1 MSTITPKTGSVDRF
15 LSGGAGARYPAAMTL
30 SQTQIIRSLADA
42 LQWFEKELAWGA
54 PVAEL
59 RHLTGR
65 IGELYAAM
73 ITRGQ
78 MALSVNQVGYDV
90 VSAEGERITVKTF
103 TSSTRI
109 NFNPATLH
117 NASRVMILQIVIDE
131 GEPSIR
137 EVLDCPVDELQ
148 PMLRT
153 LEGST
158 YLPVNRI
165 LASTRVARSV
175 ADLKEVA
182 RAAWRGYEVAQLENG
197 TILVREDGALL
208 PMAKPA
214 LRIIAREIGVDPMGA
229 TGNPKN
235 TRRLGADIIAA
246 LG

>member
-1 MSTITPKTGSVDRF
+1 
-15 LSGGAGARYPAAMTL
+15 MTL

-42 LQWFEKELAWGA
+42 LQWLEKELAWGA

-90 VSAEGERITVKTF
+90 VSAEGERISVKTF

-109 NFNPATLH
+109 NFNMTTLH
-117 NASRVMILQIVIDE
+117 NASRVMVLQIVIDE
-131 GEPSIR
+131 NEPSIR
-137 EVLDCPVDELQ
+137 ELLDCTVEELQ

-153 LEGST
+153 LAGST
-158 YLPVNRI
+158 YLPVHRI
-165 LASTRVARSV
+165 LSRKRTVRPLG
-175 ADLKEVA
+175 DLKEVA
-182 RAAWRGYEVAQLENG
+182 RVAWRAYYIAQLENG
-197 TILVREDGALL
+197 TIVVHENGEQL

-214 LRIIAREIGVDPMGA
+214 LRGIAREVGVDPMNS
-229 TGNPKN
+229 TGTAKN

-246 LG
+246 LGS

>member
-1 MSTITPKTGSVDRF
+1 
-15 LSGGAGARYPAAMTL
+15 MTL

-42 LQWFEKELAWGA
+42 LQWFEKELAWGT

-78 MALSVNQVGYDV
+78 MALSINQVGYDV
-90 VSAEGERITVKTF
+90 VSAEGERISVKTF

-109 NFNPATLH
+109 DFNLATLH
-117 NASRVMILQIVIDE
+117 NASRVMIFQIVIDE

-137 EVLDCPVDELQ
+137 ECLDCTVEALQ

-153 LEGST
+153 LAGGT

-165 LASTRVARSV
+165 LTPKQTVQPPSNLR
-175 ADLKEVA
+175 EVA
-182 RAAWRGYEVAQLENG
+182 RVAWGAYHVSQLENG
-197 TILVREDGALL
+197 TIIVHENGEQL
-208 PMAKPA
+208 PSAAPA
-214 LRIIAREIGVDPMGA
+214 LRIIAREIGVNLLNG
-229 TGNPKN
+229 TGTAKN

-246 LG
+246 SG

>member
-1 MSTITPKTGSVDRF
+1 
-15 LSGGAGARYPAAMTL
+15 MTL

-137 EVLDCPVDELQ
+137 EVLDCPVKELQ
-148 PMLRT
+148 LMLRT
-153 LEGST
+153 LE
-158 YLPVNRI
+158 
-165 LASTRVARSV
+165 
-175 ADLKEVA
+175 EVA
-182 RAAWRGYEVAQLENG
+182 RAARRGFEVAQLENG
-197 TILVREDGALL
+197 TIIEREDGVLL

-235 TRRLGADIIAA
+235 TQRLGAYIIAA
-246 LG
+246 LGWAGMMGRPCEQRIRARKKG